1 MSCLILWA
9 VLLYSYM
16 RRGVFFRI
24 ALLWSMEME
33 FIVWWFTTDV
43 SFSIRVFQRC
53 HFLQARSPI
62 IPCEIG
68 RCKFLLNIHI
78 NYHFFLFFVWHVERN
93 KIKQTQKICWRCCNS
108 DLSWMKYANE
118 KKNASSPTY
127 FRNRGSN
134 KLTDSSEQKSQINKN
149 AGRKKKQWRK
159 WGKNEWT

>member
-1 MSCLILWA
+1 MQICKVANGCRSTRYCIFATLIQCYELLDTLGCTV
-9 VLLYSYM
+9 VLIHAQ
-16 RRGVFFRI
+16 GVFFRI

-53 HFLQARSPI
+53 HFLQARALI

-118 KKNASSPTY
+118 KKTQVAQHIFGTEGP
-127 FRNRGSN
+127 
-134 KLTDSSEQKSQINKN
+134 IN
-149 AGRKKKQWRK
+149 
-159 WGKNEWT
+159 